1 MARLTLSF
9 FPCSSLTCAGIA
21 VDYVAFI
28 DHSLAKFGIGGL
40 AIGLGVVWLWA
51 IIDEWRT
58 K

>member
-9 FPCSSLTCAGIA
+9 FLAAALTCAGIA
-21 VDYVAFI
+21 VGDVAFI